1 MFVQLG
7 LQLISDMSM
16 RIYSE
21 ASIAESPLLGAHAFL
36 KLMKCCK
43 TRCKLF
49 VPVAAIN
56 FVGAQLNLF

>member
-21 ASIAESPLLGAHAFL
+21 ASIAENPLLGALIFPKTVFASKHAWNPIEVSGVEFEVG
-36 KLMKCCK
+36 KC
-43 TRCKLF
+43 
-49 VPVAAIN
+49 
-56 FVGAQLNLF
+56 